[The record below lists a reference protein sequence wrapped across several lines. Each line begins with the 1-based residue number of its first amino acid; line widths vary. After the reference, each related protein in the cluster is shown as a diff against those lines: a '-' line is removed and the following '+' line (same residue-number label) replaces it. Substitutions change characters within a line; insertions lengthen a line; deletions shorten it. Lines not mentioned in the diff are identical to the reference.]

1 MAATQPTERQN
12 DIQFRQLLEE
22 AVNKPG
28 RLMKAYS
35 LFWNYSLG
43 NQILALIQASR
54 RGIALGPIASFNRW
68 KELGR
73 HVKRGEKAIE
83 LCMPITMKRTVK
95 EQGTDGNES
104 ETEVAFKRF
113 VFRRNWFMLS
123 QTDGAEYEMP
133 AIPKW
138 DRSRAL
144 GALGVQEIPFEML
157 NGNCQGYAK
166 ARQIAINPV
175 AQHAAKTT
183 FHELAHI
190 ILEHTSEAVHD
201 SETLPRSLKEVEAES
216 VALLCLE
223 SLGMD
228 GAEFCRGYIQ
238 NWLSG
243 ATIPERSAQRI
254 FAAADK
260 ILKAGIERKAAEVVP
275 NEVPNSM
282 G

>member
-1 MAATQPTERQN
+1 MANSQPTERQ
-12 DIQFRQLLEE
+12 DSIQFRQLLDE
-22 AVNKPG
+22 AVTKPG
-28 RLMKAYS
+28 TLMRAYS

-43 NQILALIQASR
+43 NQILALIQAHK

-83 LCMPITMKRTVK
+83 LCMPVNVKRTVT
-95 EQGTDGNES
+95 EQGPDGNEAES
-104 ETEVAFKRF
+104 EIAFKRF

-123 QTDGAEYEMP
+123 QTDGAEYQMP
-133 AIPKW
+133 AIPAW
-138 DRSRAL
+138 DRARAL
-144 GALGVQEIPFEML
+144 ATLNVEEIPFEML

-166 ARQIAINPV
+166 GRQIAINPL
-175 AQHAAKTT
+175 AQVPVKTT
-183 FHELAHI
+183 LHELAHI
-190 ILEHTSEAVHD
+190 ELGHTSEAVHD

-228 GAEFCRGYIQ
+228 GAEYCRGYIQ

-254 FAAADK
+254 FSAADK
-260 ILKAGIERKAAEVVP
+260 ILKAGIEQKGGA
-275 NEVPNSM
+275 
-282 G
+282 